1 MEIINEAC
9 RGLQCESGGVNGK
22 KMWQLKKRLRG
33 IVSEPPAAMI
43 DERGNIVTSN
53 AALEDLIIKAKNTR
67 DQE

>member
-1 MEIINEAC
+1 M
-9 RGLQCESGGVNGK
+9 LQCESGGVNGK

-53 AALEDLIIKAKNTR
+53 AALEDLII
-67 DQE
+67 